1 MKRILLVVAVLAL
14 VAAAC
19 SGSTVDTTEDGA
31 TASTVAPS
39 APSAPS
45 DTVAQE
51 QGSDSTAPTDLDPT
65 STATSPEA
73 KPPPEGPPARDFT
86 LALEPTGE
94 FVLSQEVKPVYMVF
108 WAEW

>member
-1 MKRILLVVAVLAL
+1 MKRILLVLAVLAL

-19 SGSTVDTTEDGA
+19 SGSTVDPPADGD
-31 TASTVAPS
+31 TASTVAS
-39 APSAPS
+39 SAPS

-51 QGSDSTAPTDLDPT
+51 QASDATAPSNPDSAPAT
-65 STATSPEA
+65 TSPAAE
-73 KPPPEGPPARDFT
+73 PPPEGPPARDFT

-94 FVLSQEVKPVYMVF
+94 FVLSQEVKPVYMIF